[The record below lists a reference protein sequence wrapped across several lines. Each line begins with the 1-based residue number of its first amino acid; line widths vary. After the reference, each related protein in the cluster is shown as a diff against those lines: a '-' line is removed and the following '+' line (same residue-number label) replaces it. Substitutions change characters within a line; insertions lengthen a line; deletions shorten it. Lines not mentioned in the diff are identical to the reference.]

1 MRESARYVR
10 MIATGVSLGAVAL
23 VAACGSGSGTASG
36 GGTDVRGQSI
46 TVYSGQHPQTTQ
58 ALVADF
64 EKRTGVTVN
73 LKSNDEASLAGQL
86 LQEGSASP
94 ADVFYAENPPAL
106 TTVQEKNMLAPVD
119 PATLAQVP
127 QSASSP
133 EGDWVG
139 VSARAVVFAANDSVP
154 AGSMPTSVYDLTGPA
169 WKGKLGIAPS
179 ETDFSPIVS
188 EIIRTKGQQ
197 AASLWLSGLR
207 ANGKVYDSNETL
219 IAAIDK
225 GEVQGGIVD
234 HYYWYRLRDE
244 VGANKIRTSLHYFT
258 HGDPGALVDVSGA
271 AVLATSRHPQAAQA
285 FLAYLVSQ
293 PAQTIIATSYSYEY
307 PLRPGVQSK
316 ADLTPL
322 ASLSGVTA
330 PADLCDCK
338 PARTLLQKVGL
349 LGPRSTRRRSRCPRG
364 CGAWGCRRRWACW
377 PRWCCSPW
385 VRR

>member
-1 MRESARYVR
+1 MRESARSMRVV
-10 MIATGVSLGAVAL
+10 AACVSLGTVAL
-23 VAACGSGSGTASG
+23 VAACNTGYGAAG
-36 GGTDVRGQSI
+36 GGNGSSTDLRGQSI

-58 ALVADF
+58 QLVADF

-73 LKSNDEASLAGQL
+73 LKSDDEASLAGQL

-106 TTVQEKNMLAPVD
+106 TTVQEKNMLARVD
-119 PATLAQVP
+119 SGTLAQVP
-127 QSASSP
+127 ASASSP
-133 EGDWVG
+133 VGDWVG

-154 AGSMPTSVYDLTGPA
+154 ASSMPTSVYDLAGPE

-188 EIIRTKGQQ
+188 EIIKAKGPE

-207 ANGKVYDSNETL
+207 ANGKVFDSNETL

-244 VGANKIRTSLHYFT
+244 VGANKIRTSLHYFA

-271 AVLATSRHPQAAQA
+271 AVLATSRHQQAAQA

-316 ADLTPL
+316 ADLKPL
-322 ASLSGVTA
+322 DSLSGVTA
-330 PADLCDCK
+330 AADLGDGK
-338 PARTLLQKVGL
+338 PALTLLQQVGL
-349 LGPRSTRRRSRCPRG
+349 L
-364 CGAWGCRRRWACW
+364 
-377 PRWCCSPW
+377 
-385 VRR
+385 